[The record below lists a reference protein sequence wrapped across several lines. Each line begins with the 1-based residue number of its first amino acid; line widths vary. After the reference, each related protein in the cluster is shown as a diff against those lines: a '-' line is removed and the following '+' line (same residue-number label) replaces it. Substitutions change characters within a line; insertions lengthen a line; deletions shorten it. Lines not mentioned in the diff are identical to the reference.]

1 MSQKLQFSL
10 FKRLFSFAKPYRKL
24 LFVAISATI
33 LLAALSPSR
42 PYIIGQIIDRY
53 LLRDKDPNMLLLG
66 SVLVLVMLLAEAV
79 LQVVGTYFS
88 NLLA

>member
-24 LFVAISATI
+24 LVVAVIATV
-33 LLAALSPSR
+33 LLAALAPSR
-42 PYIIGQIIDRY
+42 PYLIGKIIDRY

-66 SVLVLVMLLAEAV
+66 SLLVLAMLLM
-79 LQVVGTYFS
+79 
-88 NLLA
+88 